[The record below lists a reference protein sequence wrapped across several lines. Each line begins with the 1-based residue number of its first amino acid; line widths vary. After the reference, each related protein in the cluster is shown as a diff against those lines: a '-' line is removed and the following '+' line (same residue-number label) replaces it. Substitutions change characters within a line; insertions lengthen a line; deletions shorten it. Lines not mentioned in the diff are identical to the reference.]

1 MLERDKEK
9 KKSLSTPPPTFPS
22 SFPCIYERIYM
33 LMTLKLLSPAQISPE
48 LQMPLEIILVDHR
61 NLQDTEKQAQVD
73 TN

>member
-1 MLERDKEK
+1 
-9 KKSLSTPPPTFPS
+9 
-22 SFPCIYERIYM
+22 M